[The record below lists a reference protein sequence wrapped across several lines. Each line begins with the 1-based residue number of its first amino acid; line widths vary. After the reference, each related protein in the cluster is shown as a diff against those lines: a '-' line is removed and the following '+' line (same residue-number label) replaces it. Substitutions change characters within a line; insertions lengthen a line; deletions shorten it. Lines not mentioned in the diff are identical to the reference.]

1 MKIRDKLIQ
10 RIPAYVNNLAT
21 RISNGLW
28 QENVRAFSQVVPDFG
43 MLASIIS
50 VSCAMKC
57 CRKERAPLM
66 AKTGYQTPL

>member
-21 RISNGLW
+21 RTSNGLNP
-28 QENVRAFSQVVPDFG
+28 QELSQFLQVKENARAFNQVVPDFG

-50 VSCAMKC
+50 VSRAMKC
-57 CRKERAPLM
+57 C
-66 AKTGYQTPL
+66 

>member
-21 RISNGLW
+21 RTSNGLW
-28 QENVRAFSQVVPDFG
+28 QENARAFNQVVPDFG

-50 VSCAMKC
+50 VSP
-57 CRKERAPLM
+57 PLM
-66 AKTGYQTPL
+66 AKAGYQTPL